1 MNTPTAAPTI
11 ELGWRTYLKAAAFL
25 IPSLS
30 AWGFSAVFLF
40 PKLKQIWREAG
51 FEDVTAHRVLNGSN
65 FLLAHALL
73 ISAALVVVLVWL
85 EWRHR
90 AWPRYRRTCVGL
102 AVFLLNSAVLVL
114 ITAMLMTALLVAPAL
129 LRAR

>member
-1 MNTPTAAPTI
+1 MNTPTAAPKI
-11 ELGWRTYLKAAAFL
+11 EPAWKTYLKTAAFL
-25 IPSLS
+25 IPPIA

-40 PKLKQIWREAG
+40 PKLKEIWREAC
-51 FEDVTAHRVLNGSN
+51 FQNLTAHRVLDASN
-65 FLLAHALL
+65 FLLAHGLL
-73 ISAALVVVLVWL
+73 ISAVIVAVLVLL

-102 AVFLLNSAVLVL
+102 AVFLLNSAVLGL
-114 ITAMLMTALLVAPAL
+114 ITAMLMTALLAAPAL